1 MVCRRVSRCLLALY
15 LGALLFVGGV
25 RTVEAQPVVAGF
37 TTHEVHGFY
46 VLAADNTD
54 DVLSMK
60 LALREV
66 DRQLGLIA
74 VLDLPEDVLEAMRR
88 VKIFLE
94 YNGQTSG
101 SVAYYHPA
109 EQWLL
114 ANGYNPAFAQ
124 SVSIPNAV
132 RFTNATR
139 FSQRWL
145 VLHEL
150 IHGYHH
156 QVMGFDHGPT
166 IEAFVNAEDTGIY
179 QSVSFNTGDGTP
191 LFNVRAY
198 ALTNHVEYLAE
209 ISEAFFGRNDYYPF
223 TRSDLVSHDP
233 KGYALLMDLF
243 VNSTSTAV
251 EQLPEDSLL
260 SIYPNP
266 AQDVLRFDSIEAG
279 RVLIYDTTGRV
290 VLSQDVGVG
299 ISSIDISTLATGLYL
314 VRLGD
319 GIHDSLHKRTQKI
332 IVAR

>member
-1 MVCRRVSRCLLALY
+1 
-15 LGALLFVGGV
+15 
-25 RTVEAQPVVAGF
+25 
-37 TTHEVHGFY
+37 
-46 VLAADNTD
+46 
-54 DVLSMK
+54 
-60 LALREV
+60 
-66 DRQLGLIA
+66 
-74 VLDLPEDVLEAMRR
+74 
-88 VKIFLE
+88 
-94 YNGQTSG
+94 
-101 SVAYYHPA
+101 
-109 EQWLL
+109 
-114 ANGYNPAFAQ
+114 
-124 SVSIPNAV
+124 
-132 RFTNATR
+132 
-139 FSQRWL
+139 
-145 VLHEL
+145 
-150 IHGYHH
+150 
-156 QVMGFDHGPT
+156 
-166 IEAFVNAEDTGIY
+166 
-179 QSVSFNTGDGTP
+179 
-191 LFNVRAY
+191 
-198 ALTNHVEYLAE
+198 EYLAE